1 MPPGCLKLL
10 DRRFNVAVPSRF
22 RGFSLLEMVVAVA
35 ILGMSLGAL
44 YQAAGGATRTVA
56 VDEKMAYA
64 VELTRSLLA
73 NYAVVP
79 LTGMNETGATE
90 GGFAWEVAAAP
101 AELAEDS
108 PLAEGMLQNVSVV
121 VSWRDGDRDRTVA
134 LQSVVAGREKQE

>member
-1 MPPGCLKLL
+1 M
-10 DRRFNVAVPSRF
+10 VSRSIQARS

-64 VELTRSLLA
+64 VELARSLLA

-79 LTGMNETGATE
+79 LAGMNETGETA

-101 AELAEDS
+101 TV
-108 PLAEGMLQNVSVV
+108 LAEGSVLPQGLLQQISVV
-121 VSWRDGDRDRTVA
+121 VTWRDAGRDRSIA
-134 LQSVVAGREKQE
+134 LDSVVAGKEQQE